1 MRRLSHIILFFLVFA
16 PVFMSCEKRD
26 LPASRHSGK
35 VVNGIG
41 DNKVS
46 DFVFDDEGYVW
57 MMGSDMPYVFKTDG
71 QNIIQ
76 YSYDSSDPGS
86 ISSNKINDIVL
97 GEDNV
102 IWIATQKGV
111 DRYDREN
118 GCFTHMRL
126 DDTNSY
132 VLSITCSVS
141 GRICIAT
148 RRNILEYDRSSQIF
162 LRKLEMPFVAAT
174 GEPDIFFDSFGSLWV
189 LFEGRLDCYDERYN
203 VLFSKKDISG
213 KVIYDGLESI
223 WLIEDG
229 KAKTINVRS
238 LVEKDVKE
246 SYPVLETSASKSL
259 ALLKTGMILMN
270 TDKGCVCIDENRG
283 SVLLPEQATGNL
295 SRAIAR
301 FRDGSTALAMGP
313 DGSLWVALNPTGYV
327 CYPPVL
333 GAISPYRGLIQ
344 NIMDGHVRNY
354 VQDRNYYW
362 TIHADG
368 VHCYDIAA
376 RKEIGTVPVSQYFGG
391 SIPFCIS
398 LNSDGKVLIS
408 GAPRRSDPFVVIEV
422 NASGKP
428 VLSQVVENPK
438 DGMAAFGS
446 HDDIYYASRGAR
458 LSSISKDNDMDFGR
472 GIFNDNACYPS
483 LVRTLFDGTI
493 LVCYTDH
500 CPVIFN
506 PRRGEFKVLEVE
518 NLRQVYFATSV
529 EDARGN
535 LWLGSTDNGLFVYDV
550 RADKMS
556 HVDVFPAMQVSSMA
570 ADGDGNV
577 FVMDGSNNVYMLDI
591 AVDEA
596 RRVWTDASDYP
607 LPRQLFTLPDHTVAL
622 IGASN
627 YAWFDRESLS
637 SSQMIDSPSHV
648 IISSGKKVLAAFS
661 TESYPS
667 RKAVIRLNRHT
678 EGLNLHIGSINGGAR
693 NVSYTY
699 MYDINGFKTGPRES
713 FDNAFIPLY
722 GVTNARNKVK
732 FWIKDN
738 NLGTETL
745 PFTIIIKMNLLWFE
759 IAIPSLILIL
769 LIASAILGYIFLIKK
784 READSERFKRE
795 MTERMNME
803 NIDFFANVSHEF
815 RTPLTLIHGAIS
827 SLEGGTPEDATKA
840 RGVIK
845 RSTDRLLKLVSQMLD
860 FNKLDHGVLKLNV
873 KLEPVTEIFELTKMN
888 FEIGASMK
896 DIDLT
901 LNAPKSLMGWVDRDK
916 IEKILYNLCSNALKY
931 TPPGGAVTIDM
942 SEDEKNVL
950 HVSVS
955 DTGVGIPEED
965 LDAVFDRFY
974 QTDAAKKAGGTGIG
988 LYYTRALVNLHHGSI
1003 GVKVRK
1009 TDDGKTVGSVFS
1021 FSLPM
1026 AESEYSEEEK
1036 SVATDKVVSIDR
1048 KEMMSEYVEE
1058 RSASMKVSDKKRK
1071 LLIID
1076 DDYEVVY
1083 YLKSLFEDTYNV
1095 SFRFDAMSGYKMIE
1109 ETSPDIIIC
1118 DVMMVDVD
1126 GIQLCRMVKDNI
1138 AMSHIPF
1145 IMLTAKSTMED
1156 QIKSLGVG
1164 ADAYVVK
1171 PFNSEYLQAL
1181 VKSMLANRDRVREML
1196 GRSTHV
1202 PTASKDALSYQDR
1215 SFMERM
1221 YSSMEE
1227 SLQNG
1232 ELDIDSMAETLGV
1245 SRSKFY
1251 YKLKALTGQTPN
1263 EFFTT
1268 YKLNYS
1274 VKLLKERKYK
1284 IAAIADM
1291 LGFSSASHFTSLF
1304 KKQFGVLPSQYSEP
1318 ETKTNN

>member
-1 MRRLSHIILFFLVFA
+1 MSKHLHIILILLVLA
-16 PVFMSCEKRD
+16 PIFTACENKD
-26 LPASRHSGK
+26 LPAYRHSGK
-35 VVNGIG
+35 VVDGIG
-41 DNKVS
+41 ENSVT
-46 DFVFDDEGYVW
+46 DFVFDSEGYVW
-57 MMGSDMPYVFKTDG
+57 MMGVDMPYLFKTDG

-86 ISSNKINDIVL
+86 LSSNKINDIVI

-102 IWIATQKGV
+102 VLLATQKGV
-111 DRYDREN
+111 DRYDRDN

-132 VLSITCSVS
+132 VLSIASSIS

-148 RRNILEYDRSSQIF
+148 RRNILEYDRSSEIF
-162 LRKLEMPFVAAT
+162 LRKLEMPFVAAS
-174 GEPDIFFDSFGSLWV
+174 GEPDIFFDSFGNLWV

-203 VLFSKKDISG
+203 VLFSRKDITG
-213 KVIYDGLESI
+213 KVVYDRLESI
-223 WLIEDG
+223 WFIEDG
-229 KAKTINVRS
+229 CARTINVRT
-238 LVEKDVKE
+238 LLEKDVADA
-246 SYPVLETSASKSL
+246 YPGLAGRVSKSL
-259 ALLKTGMILMN
+259 ALLDTGMILVE
-270 TDKGCVCIDENRG
+270 TDNECVCVDENKG
-283 SVLLPEQATGNL
+283 SVVHPEQASGNL

-301 FRDGSTALAMGP
+301 FRNGATALAMGP
-313 DGSLWVALNPTGYV
+313 DGSLWVALNPTGYI

-333 GAISPYRGLIQ
+333 GAISPYRGLVQ
-344 NIMDGHVRNY
+344 SIMDGHVRNY
-354 VQDRNYYW
+354 VQDRNYFW
-362 TIHADG
+362 TMQQDG
-368 VHCYDIAA
+368 IHCYDIAA
-376 RKEIGTVPVSQYFGG
+376 KKEIGTVHVAQFFAG
-391 SIPFCIS
+391 SIPFNIS
-398 LNSDGKVLIS
+398 LNADGKVLVS
-408 GAPRRSDPFVVIEV
+408 GAPRRSDPFVEIEV
-422 NASGKP
+422 NSSGKP
-428 VLSQVVENPK
+428 VVSRVVENPK
-438 DGMAAFGS
+438 DGMAAIS
-446 HDDIYYASRGAR
+446 IHNDIYYASRGAR
-458 LSSISKDNDMDFGR
+458 LSAISGTDVNDFG
-472 GIFNDNACYPS
+472 GIFNDNACYAS
-483 LVRTLFDGTI
+483 MVRTLFDGSI

-506 PRRGEFKVLEVE
+506 PRRGEAKILEVD

-529 EDARGN
+529 EDVRGN
-535 LWLGSTDNGLFVYDV
+535 LWLGSTDNGLFVYNP
-550 RADKMS
+550 RTDKIS

-577 FVMDGSNNVYMLDI
+577 FVMDGSNNVYMLDV
-591 AVDEA
+591 AAEKA
-596 RRVWTDASDYP
+596 QRVWTDASDYP

-622 IGASN
+622 IGASDF
-627 YAWFDRESLS
+627 AWFSRENLLS
-637 SSQMIDSPSHV
+637 SQTIDSPSHV

-667 RKAVIRLNRHT
+667 RKSVIRLNRHT
-678 EGLNLHIGSINGGAR
+678 EGLNLHIGSVNGGAR

-722 GVTNARNKVK
+722 GVTKARNKVK

-738 NLGTETL
+738 NLGTESL
-745 PFTIIIKMNLLWFE
+745 PFTIVIKMNLLWFE
-759 IAIPSLILIL
+759 VAIPALILIL
-769 LIASAILGYIFLIKK
+769 VIASAILGYIFLKKK
-784 READSERFKRE
+784 REANSERLKRE
-795 MTERMNME
+795 MTEKMNME
-803 NIDFFANVSHEF
+803 NIDFFANISHEF
-815 RTPLTLIHGAIS
+815 RTPLTLIHGAVS
-827 SLEGGTPEDATKA
+827 SLESTVPADASKA

-873 KLEPVTEIFELTKMN
+873 KMEPVSEIFELTKMN

-896 DIDLT
+896 NIDLT
-901 LNAPKSLMGWVDRDK
+901 LNTPETALMGWVDRDK
-916 IEKILYNLCSNALKY
+916 IEKILYNLCSNALKF

-942 SEDEKNVL
+942 SEDDQHVL

-974 QTDAAKKAGGTGIG
+974 QTSAAKKSGGTGIG

-1009 TDDGKTVGSVFS
+1009 TEDGRTEGSVFS
-1021 FSLPM
+1021 FTIPM
-1026 AESEYSEEEK
+1026 AESEYSDVEK
-1036 SVATDKVVSIDR
+1036 AAATDKVVSIDR

-1058 RSASMKVSDKKRK
+1058 SSASVNTSDKKQK

-1083 YLKSLFEDTYNV
+1083 YLKSLFADTYNV

-1109 ETSPDIIIC
+1109 EFVPDVIIC

-1181 VKSMLANRDRVREML
+1181 VKSMLENRARVKEML
-1196 GRSTHV
+1196 GRSTQV

-1221 YSSMEE
+1221 YSAMEE

-1274 VKLLKERKYK
+1274 VQLLKDRKYK

-1304 KKQFGVLPSQYSEP
+1304 KKQFGVLPSQYSET